1 MLTLINKFIAENH
14 VVEFIEQDKDSPDI
28 YILMRKIPALRDGGG
43 YIREEVD
50 ARTYI
55 ETKEELVNHIMIAM
69 DDDTSIYII
78 PAKDVVDSPK
88 DKWYFIY

>member
-1 MLTLINKFIAENH
+1 MLTLIDKFIAENQ

-28 YILMRKIPALRDGGG
+28 CILMRKIPALKDGSGF
-43 YIREEVD
+43 IRVETD

-55 ETKEELVNHIMIAM
+55 ETKEELVDHIMIAM
-69 DDDTSIYII
+69 DDNTSIYII
-78 PAKDVVDSPK
+78 PAKDVIWSPK

>member
-1 MLTLINKFIAENH
+1 MLTLINKFIAENQ

-28 YILMRKIPALRDGGG
+28 YILMRKISVLREDGW
-43 YIREEVD
+43 YIRKEVD

-55 ETKEELVNHIMIAM
+55 ETREDLMNHIMIAM

-78 PAKDVVDSPK
+78 PAKDVVWSPK